1 MALQILFSLV
11 CIAIAIVITKFTV
24 DSNRDLYGRPLI
36 GWWIVGCG
44 ISQFCIIIM
53 LAVWCKA
60 WLVANQ
66 WIIYLS
72 GGILIAAVTLGAV
85 AKYYGRRHWYK
96 FLQHFTPPIFRR
108 SFIIIISKQKRLSP
122 FRRQPFYINS
132 FLFLTFFLHFL
143 FDFSNC

>member
-1 MALQILFSLV
+1 
-11 CIAIAIVITKFTV
+11 
-24 DSNRDLYGRPLI
+24 
-36 GWWIVGCG
+36 
-44 ISQFCIIIM
+44 
-53 LAVWCKA
+53 
-60 WLVANQ
+60 
-66 WIIYLS
+66 
-72 GGILIAAVTLGAV
+72 LIAAVTLGAV